1 MAGLANITRR
11 GAVSSLLACLVSGPL
26 RIVMAEARG
35 LSIAIPNFLG
45 GSHDEIEKGGVIAR
59 AIVSDLRSSGRFA
72 PLDASL
78 YTGKIVDID
87 TVPQFTAWRALG
99 AEYLVNGQVALRSDE
114 RVKVGFRLWDTAARQ
129 LILGVQHFVSSDHL
143 HRVPHVIADTIY
155 ERLTGQV
162 GQFDRE
168 NKD

>member
-1 MAGLANITRR
+1 MVRPSPEPVKAA
-11 GAVSSLLACLVSGPL
+11 
-26 RIVMAEARG
+26 
-35 LSIAIPNFLG
+35 LSWRFRTSNL
-45 GSHDEIEKGGVIAR
+45 R
-59 AIVSDLRSSGRFA
+59 AIAVTTATRSD
-72 PLDASL
+72 
-78 YTGKIVDID
+78 
-87 TVPQFTAWRALG
+87 ALPD
-99 AEYLVNGQVALRSDE
+99 LPTIGQVALRSDE
-114 RVKVGFRLWDTAARQ
+114 RVKVGFCLWDTAARQ